1 MRDLAQGRRVKD
13 DKNNPEDAEKQREQN
28 RQSFE
33 RIMSF
38 PLDIA
43 DIRQLVLNNK
53 PPLVKVQGEQR
64 YQWHLGMCS
73 FLLKDTKN
81 DGAMNDIEQ
90 GQSVDRNGFGG
101 PIFINYTDQAGH
113 DAVYSI
119 VIDHLRKRV
128 IVVWRGSVTKEDWEA
143 NLTVA
148 QSTLENPQY
157 AYHNKWNG
165 TMMKIH
171 TGFYNYVFQPIK
183 LDKDND
189 VEEKEGASEVGDG
202 NVAASAGK
210 KKEQD
215 GTTLFDVVVKDVM
228 DQLEQY
234 PNYEVFTTG
243 VSLGGALT
251 TVFAFFFAADSKL
264 PRITCYSF
272 ASPKLGNLG
281 FRRACQVSLNM
292 ICCNCCKL
300 VD

>member
-1 MRDLAQGRRVKD
+1 MRDLAQGKRVKD
-13 DKNNPEDAEKQREQN
+13 DKDKPEDAEKQREHN
-28 RQSFE
+28 RQCFE

-38 PLDIA
+38 PLDIT
-43 DIRQLVLNNK
+43 DIQQLVMDNK

-64 YQWHLGMCS
+64 YQWHLDMCS
-73 FLLKDTKN
+73 FLLKDIKK
-81 DGAMNDIEQ
+81 DGTTSDIEQ
-90 GQSVDRNGFGG
+90 GQSEDRECVGG
-101 PIFINYTDQAGH
+101 PIFINYTDQAAH

-119 VIDHLRKRV
+119 VVDHLRKRV
-128 IVVWRGSVTKEDWEA
+128 VVVWRGSVTKEDWVA

-165 TMMKIH
+165 TTMKIH

-183 LDKDND
+183 LDKDDD
-189 VEEKEGASEVGDG
+189 VEEREGALEVGDEKI
-202 NVAASAGK
+202 ASSTGK
-210 KKEQD
+210 NKEQE
-215 GTTLFDVVVKDVM
+215 GRTLFDVVVKDVM
-228 DQLEQY
+228 DRLKQY

-251 TVFAFFFAADSKL
+251 TVFAFFFAAEPKL
-264 PRITCYSF
+264 PKITCYSF